1 MAEHDGE
8 GRARPPE
15 GFGEI
20 GSKTWAITPGAITAI
35 TGSVMNLVRILAS
48 TVVLASAV
56 LSAQTVG
63 TMWTTPTPAEVDA
76 IYPDIEALYIDLHR
90 NPELAFQETE
100 TAAKLAARVKALGF
114 DVTTGVG
121 RTGLVAVLKNGP
133 GPTVM
138 LRTELDALP
147 VEEKTGL
154 PFASTVVVKNA
165 SGQSI
170 PVMHACGHD
179 IHMSAWAGT
188 ARLMAEHRDRW
199 HGTLVMVGQPAEE
212 TGGGASAMLKDGLFT
227 RFPHPDFALSLHD
240 DDTMPAGT
248 IGYHPGYFRA
258 MSDAVT
264 ITVYGRGGH
273 AAMPFNT
280 VDPIVLAARIVLA
293 LQTVVSRE
301 NNPVDPVVVTI
312 GSIHGG
318 TQANVIPDEV
328 RLQLSVRTYTQ
339 EVRARTLAA
348 IRRISKGEA
357 AASGAP
363 REPQV
368 DVPVGGNSPVYN
380 NPALTVRLADALK
393 KGLGEKTVVEMPQK
407 MTSEDFAEYG
417 VAGVPSALLHIGA
430 VDPAKLAAARQTG
443 IPVPAPH
450 SPEWAPEREPTLKG
464 AIRAEVTE
472 LLELFRGK

>member
-1 MAEHDGE
+1 
-8 GRARPPE
+8 
-15 GFGEI
+15 
-20 GSKTWAITPGAITAI
+20 
-35 TGSVMNLVRILAS
+35 MNPLRILAV
-48 TVVLASAV
+48 TVVITSAV
-56 LSAQTVG
+56 LSAQTS
-63 TMWTTPTPAEVDA
+63 MPWTTPTLAEVDA

-90 NPELAFQETE
+90 NPELAFQETQ
-100 TAAKLAARVKALGF
+100 TAARLSARVKALGF

-121 RTGLVAVLKNGP
+121 RTGIVAVMKNGP

-165 SGQSI
+165 SGQST

-188 ARLMAEHRDRW
+188 ARLMAGHRDRW
-199 HGTLVMVGQPAEE
+199 RGTLVMVGQPAEE
-212 TGGGASAMLKDGLFT
+212 GGGGASAMLKDGLFT
-227 RFPHPDFALSLHD
+227 RFPRPDFALSLHD

-273 AAMPFNT
+273 AAMPYNT
-280 VDPIVLAARIVLA
+280 VDPVVLAARIVLA

-301 NNPVDPVVVTI
+301 NNPVDPVVVTV

-318 TQANVIPDEV
+318 TQGNVIPDEV
-328 RLQLSVRTYTQ
+328 RLQLSVRTYTP
-339 EVRARTLAA
+339 EVRTRTLAA
-348 IRRISKGEA
+348 IRRIAKGEA
-357 AASGAP
+357 ASAGAP

-368 DVPVGGNSPVYN
+368 DAPAQANNAPVYN
-380 NPALTVRLADALK
+380 DPSLTLRLAAALK
-393 KGLGEKTVVEMPQK
+393 KGLGEEKVVEMPQK
-407 MTSEDFAEYG
+407 MTSEDFAQYG
-417 VAGVPSALLHIGA
+417 LAGVPSALLHIGA
-430 VDPAKLAAARQTG
+430 VDPVKLAAARQTG

-450 SPEWAPEREPTLKG
+450 SPQWAPEREPTIKM
-464 AIRAEVTE
+464 AIRAELTA
-472 LLELFRGK
+472 LLELFRGN